1 MPATFAALEILLPRQ
16 YNVARDRQVARA
28 RGVRGVNAFADPS
41 KPLFFPQKYPG
52 EFVRG
57 NARSLCAATP
67 ESLCATTQASAKPF
81 AMQKA
86 PVMEWSKPKVMG
98 DLPPRM
104 SGHSFTII
112 KNQG

>member
-1 MPATFAALEILLPRQ
+1 M
-16 YNVARDRQVARA
+16 
-28 RGVRGVNAFADPS
+28 
-41 KPLFFPQKYPG
+41 
-52 EFVRG
+52 RG
-57 NARSLCAATP
+57 NAQSSCEACDQEVRTP
-67 ESLCATTQASAKPF
+67 TQASAKPF

>member
-1 MPATFAALEILLPRQ
+1 
-16 YNVARDRQVARA
+16 
-28 RGVRGVNAFADPS
+28 
-41 KPLFFPQKYPG
+41 
-52 EFVRG
+52 
-57 NARSLCAATP
+57 
-67 ESLCATTQASAKPF
+67 
-81 AMQKA
+81 MQKA